1 MASSSTKLSTR
12 INFVEPDMDNG
23 CESGSCELAK
33 LFYNKNERVVRRLR
47 FRRELSDFYIAT
59 FADWATPA
67 VIGNPNLHRTFSQV
81 LFALVNDGKV
91 LRISNSRLN
100 WANNSSHRQQNH
112 RQQNHRQQN
121 HRQQNHRHGQHQH
134 SSQDHHQ

>member
-112 RQQNHRQQN
+112 RQQNHR
-121 HRQQNHRHGQHQH
+121 HGQHQH